1 MLSWVINMRWNSL
14 FQFDFLMAWSICSWI
29 AIMHGPRLIGWYCKL
44 CMWKLKLLGLSWVI
58 YIEARFAPLDCIHV
72 WTMHA
77 VFVQKEEGWTSY
89 YLNFLFVGVMYYK
102 YKQLLFIWGFFFL
115 SELSGR
121 KYFPLLQFSSVESE
135 RTLSL
140 PAAHFCIHYY
150 SFFGLTFSWVY
161 TMGGRGIS
169 DVSPLSGMSE
179 LSVWSHFSISPLVLL
194 PSPVALSVLSF
205 SAFGPF
211 SWSPFPY

>member
-102 YKQLLFIWGFFFL
+102 YKQLLFIWGFFVLVWTEWQKVL
-115 SELSGR
+115 S
-121 KYFPLLQFSSVESE
+121 
-135 RTLSL
+135 
-140 PAAHFCIHYY
+140 
-150 SFFGLTFSWVY
+150 SFTVFFSW
-161 TMGGRGIS
+161 I
-169 DVSPLSGMSE
+169 
-179 LSVWSHFSISPLVLL
+179 WKN
-194 PSPVALSVLSF
+194 SF
-205 SAFGPF
+205 STRSSFLHTLLLFFRFNVFLGVYNGGPGDF
-211 SWSPFPY
+211 WCLPPVWNVRAVSLIPLFYISSCSSA